1 MKELADELLQAEDS
15 RIGIPPFT
23 ERYANLSVEDAY
35 NIQLEVVERKLENGR
50 CVIGKKL
57 DLRVLQC
64 SRCLG

>member
-35 NIQLEVVERKLENGR
+35 NIQLEVVEESWRMG
-50 CVIGKKL
+50 V
-57 DLRVLQC
+57 V
-64 SRCLG
+64 